1 MPKLSSTI
9 RLLLVFILSVIILYF
24 SKSVL
29 VPLTFGGVLAML
41 LMPASRWLESKGLN
55 RGVSSFLS
63 LLGFALLAVG
73 LILLLRWQI
82 GDLLKDFSK
91 LQDQL
96 AKLMEQVKDYVRSEF
111 GITGKQQQQ
120 ILKEQQSGGMEKAA
134 GMAIGTLTGTLSMLV
149 SMVLVFVYVF
159 LFLYFRSHFKNFVLR
174 LVSVQDKPLAQKVM
188 HKASKVTQ
196 SYISGLSMMI
206 VLLWIMYGIGFSI
219 VGIKG
224 AIFFAI
230 LCGILEIVPFAGNIT
245 GTSITVL
252 IAFAQG
258 GSIDMVIGVLIT
270 YGIVQFTQTY
280 ILEPLVV
287 GNQVNINPL
296 FTILVI
302 VVGEAVWGIAGM
314 VLAIPLLG
322 MFKVVCDHVEPL
334 KPYGYLIGTQNV
346 KEDKSIFKRLF
357 GSKDEDDEDQFK
369 TSSSTS

>member
-1 MPKLSSTI
+1 MPYLSSTL
-9 RLLLVFILSVIILYF
+9 RLLLLFILSVVILYMA
-24 SKSVL
+24 KTVL
-29 VPLTFGGVLAML
+29 VPLTFGGILAL
-41 LMPASRWLESKGLN
+41 LLLPVCRWLERRGLN
-55 RGVSSFLS
+55 RGISSFIS
-63 LLGFALLAVG
+63 LLVFTLLVIG

-96 AKLMEQVKDYVRSEF
+96 SNLLNEVKDYVRAQF
-111 GITGKQQQQ
+111 GITNRQQQQ
-120 ILKEQQSGGMEKAA
+120 ILKDQQSGGMEKAA
-134 GMAIGTLTGTLSMLV
+134 GMAIGTLTSTLSLMV
-149 SMVLVFVYVF
+149 SMVLVLVYVF
-159 LFLYFRSHFKNFVLR
+159 LFLYFRSHFKSFIIR
-174 LVSVQDKPLAQKVM
+174 LVSVPNMPVAQKVID
-188 HKASKVTQ
+188 KASKVTQ
-196 SYISGLSMMI
+196 QYLTGLGMMI
-206 VLLWIMYGIGFSI
+206 VMLWIMYGIGFTI

-258 GSIDMVIGVLIT
+258 GSVDMVIGVLIT
-270 YGIVQFTQTY
+270 YAIVQFTQTY
-280 ILEPLVV
+280 LLEPLVV

-314 VLAIPLLG
+314 VVAIPLLG

-334 KPYGYLIGTQNV
+334 KPYGYLIGTQNA
-346 KEDKSIFKRLF
+346 KEDKSIFKKLF
-357 GSKDEDDEDQFK
+357 GQE
-369 TSSSTS
+369 

>member
-1 MPKLSSTI
+1 MPYLSSSI
-9 RLLLVFILSVIILYF
+9 RLLLLFILSVIVLYF
-24 SKSVL
+24 SSTVL
-29 VPLTFGGVLAML
+29 IPLTFGGVLAL
-41 LMPASRWLESKGLN
+41 VLMPVSRWLEHRGIN
-55 RGVSSFLS
+55 RGLSSFLS
-63 LLGFALLAVG
+63 LLAFTLLIVG
-73 LILLLRWQI
+73 LFLLLRWQI

-96 AKLMEQVKDYVRSEF
+96 GKLVEQVKDYVRSEF
-111 GITGKQQQQ
+111 GVTKREQQK
-120 ILKEQQSGGMEKAA
+120 IINEQQSGGMEKAA
-134 GMAIGTLTGTLSMLV
+134 GVAMGTIFTTLSMMV
-149 SMVLVFVYVF
+149 STVLVLVYVF
-159 LFLYFRSHFKNFVLR
+159 LFLYFRAHFKNFILR
-174 LVSVQDKPLAQKVM
+174 LVSVPNMPIAEKVM

-196 SYISGLSMMI
+196 QYLSGLGMMI
-206 VLLWIMYGIGFSI
+206 VMLWIMYGIGFSI

-258 GSIDMVIGVLIT
+258 GSMDMVVGVLIT
-270 YGIVQFTQTY
+270 YAIVQFTQTY
-280 ILEPLVV
+280 LLEPLVV

-296 FTILVI
+296 FTILII
-302 VVGEAVWGIAGM
+302 VVGEAIWGIAGM

-346 KEDKSIFKRLF
+346 KEDKSIFKKLF
-357 GSKDEDDEDQFK
+357 GGGDDD
-369 TSSSTS
+369 